1 MRRYAY
7 APDAYDQPP
16 DTDPAPVPC
25 TNCGRL
31 GDCDCGDADE
41 PDEWDEGNALPEEGR

>member
-1 MRRYAY
+1 MIFSSY
-7 APDAYDQPP
+7 DAWKLATPP

-31 GDCDCGDADE
+31 EPCDCGTE
-41 PDEWDEGNALPEEGR
+41 PDEWDEAGMLPGEDE

>member
-7 APDAYDQPP
+7 APGDAYDQPP
-16 DTDPAPVPC
+16 DTDPAPVEC

-31 GDCDCGDADE
+31 EPCDCGTE
-41 PDEWDEGNALPEEGR
+41 PDRDDATEAEGNQ